1 MRTSD
6 YSAASFTAVSD
17 EKRFVYLREQLAR
30 CAGHSPFYAYLR
42 GVEVRRREDLA
53 SLPFVTAEDIKK
65 SGSRMI
71 CVPASRIERIVSLRS
86 SGTSDAPKRL
96 YFTAGD
102 LERTVAFFREGM
114 GWMCDPGD
122 RAAILLPCASPYGVG
137 QLLRAGL
144 ERLGAVPLCLGV
156 PASPEEM
163 DAAASA
169 GPDVL
174 VGMPWQVRLLA
185 LRHPELRPK
194 TVLLS
199 ADYVPEAA
207 YPFFRKAWSC
217 DTLCHYGMTETGYGC
232 AVESPEHRG
241 MYLRRDELIAEVVDP
256 DTGRV
261 LPWGETGELVLTTLR
276 REAMPLIRCR
286 TGDLARL
293 SDGGRIERVYGR
305 LAADRRIYAL
315 QEALF
320 PIPWLWDYR
329 SSGGLLANVS
339 EDAPADC
346 AGLLRERLEGA
357 GYHGVGI
364 TVERVPASRAAP
376 LYTDKRI

>member
-6 YSAASFTAVSD
+6 CSAASFVAVD
-17 EKRFVYLREQLAR
+17 DRERFERLREQLAY
-30 CAGHSPFYAYLR
+30 CAGHSAFYAYLR
-42 GVEVRRREDLA
+42 GAQVYGPEDLA
-53 SLPFVTAEDIKK
+53 KLPFVTAEDIKT
-65 SGSRMI
+65 SGRKMI

-96 YFTAGD
+96 FFTAGD
-102 LERTVAFFREGM
+102 LERTVEFFREGM
-114 GWMCDPGD
+114 GWMCEPGD
-122 RAAILLPCASPYGVG
+122 RTAILLPCVSPYGVG
-137 QLLRAGL
+137 QLLREGL
-144 ERLGAVPLCLGV
+144 ERLGAVPLCLGI
-156 PASPEEM
+156 PASAEDM
-163 DAAASA
+163 DAAAA
-169 GPDVL
+169 AKPDVL

-185 LRHPELRPK
+185 LHHPELKPK

-207 YPFFRKAWSC
+207 YRFFRELWGC
-217 DTLCHYGMTETGYGC
+217 ETLCHFGMTETGYGC

-241 MYLRRDELIAEVVDP
+241 MYLRRDELMAEVIDP

-293 SDGGRIERVYGR
+293 SDGGRIQRVFGR
-305 LAADRRIYAL
+305 IAADPGGYVL

-320 PIPWLWDYR
+320 PIPWLWDFR
-329 SSGGLLANVS
+329 FSGGFLAHVK
-339 EDAPADC
+339 EDAPSNC
-346 AGLLRERLEGA
+346 TVFLREKLRELGLPGA
-357 GYHGVGI
+357 V
-364 TVERVPASRAAP
+364 TVTRFPAEKAAP